1 MKRLAIAI
9 IAALPLCSA
18 QAVESYEVRNNS
30 GQTVFK
36 LNFYGPSDDS
46 YFNME
51 GAPQYA
57 SWGLNDAQKAQ
68 VISAAQRWADIIQPR
83 PGQLPGVINVGT
95 FDEENAGAMSPDVSD
110 NEFSLTQ
117 LQAVLQGQD
126 AGELNSGAH
135 AVVQIGKMDFTPGQA
150 SPALIPTDHRADLEV
165 IIFHE
170 IAHALGISADA
181 GVADGVTQ
189 FGPTFGSWSSH
200 LFDDNGNP
208 AQPGQA
214 ILCSKCE
221 GPDDPSAFDV
231 RKDRGYFAG
240 SHVKEVLDGAMPGV
254 PVRIL
259 DVMGD
264 LDDDYMS
271 HIELDRSLM
280 SHQNYRNYTT
290 MMEAELALLQDMGY
304 DIDCRN
310 FFGRSIYGSGLEV
323 INHQG
328 YFARNAAGTAYL
340 DGQAN
345 TAARGVGLHI
355 YGSNNRVEQRAD
367 IMADGIAAAGIRI
380 DGVENTLS
388 IAPGVRV
395 QANGDYGTGLLVAY
409 GDSHNII
416 QRGSL
421 EASGKEGVAARLDFG
436 NNLLGNDTEYRGS
449 YIWQRAGVD
458 LPQYRAAPLVS
469 NFDITGSL
477 KGAKAAIYQ
486 SVNALAGAI
495 NVMRGADIQ
504 GDIISDYAQRDEN
517 NQARLTRLTFG
528 LQPDAQGQV
537 TAVAD
542 NGFDFTYNGN
552 IRGKENLALVAEGGK
567 TTLNGNHQVYSV
579 DIQPGAQLA
588 GNSRYALSDA
598 GLFTNNG
605 LLTAGGPFG
614 QLSIDGNYSQ
624 GPQGRLQLM
633 FDSQGQGDRV
643 QISGKSSLSGTLTLM
658 PVKGWYTSGWQMNS
672 ASLLRLGQ
680 VSGEFEQLSVQ
691 TASPTLSFHVA
702 PLAAG
707 QYQISATRGVSAY
720 SQYAQNVNERNVGLA
735 LARAAATAGNDL
747 RPLLTALDFSSPE
760 GRQVNSALAQL
771 EPSAYNSLIQTS
783 FDRERQLTRALT
795 APERNLTLTPTS
807 DEQDWISFA
816 LPYGGGN
823 WQNNTGT
830 IAGYNASR
838 YGVLFGAEKRNG
850 LVPGLSTGFHAA
862 VGGQTVNAKSADRA
876 RTHSTSFDVGLQFNY
891 AQDAMVGPF
900 AYGLGRL
907 GAEDNQ
913 MKRQFD
919 VAGISGTRKSDWT
932 AWNGSLTLGGGY
944 HFALTEA
951 FSLGPVAALDYTA
964 TTHRTIQESGL
975 GNAPSLQIKGR
986 YADSLQST
994 LGVEALYRQPLQGSQ
1009 ALSATLRLGW
1019 QHELLNNK
1027 LSQRAQ
1033 FVGYNA
1039 SAFDSEST
1047 LAGRDALAAQAGVQY
1062 QLNQAVSLGAG
1073 VSSELLRQ
1081 GSHSLEGNVAVTWR
1095 F

>member
-9 IAALPLCSA
+9 IAALPFCSA
-18 QAVESYEVRNNS
+18 QAVESYEVRNSS

-36 LNFYGPSDDS
+36 LNFFTPTDDGYFTDEWGPMYSSWILDDV
-46 YFNME
+46 
-51 GAPQYA
+51 
-57 SWGLNDAQKAQ
+57 QKAQ
-68 VISAAQRWADIIQPR
+68 VIGAAQRWADIIKPKA
-83 PGQLPGVINVGT
+83 GQLPGVINVGT
-95 FDEENAGAMSPDVSD
+95 FDEQNAGAMSPDVS
-110 NEFSLTQ
+110 ETPFSLTQ

-126 AGELNSGAH
+126 AGVLNSGAH
-135 AVVQIGKMDFTPGQA
+135 AVVNIGTLDFAPVLA
-150 SPALIPTDHRADLEV
+150 SPAQVPTDSRFDLEV
-165 IIFHE
+165 ITFHE
-170 IAHALGISADA
+170 IAHALGINTFA
-181 GVADGVTQ
+181 GVADDGVTQ
-189 FGPTFGSWSSH
+189 FGTTQGSWTSH

-208 AQPGQA
+208 ARPGQA
-214 ILCSKCE
+214 ILCKGCE
-221 GPDDPSAFDV
+221 GPDDPSGFDL
-231 RKDRGYFAG
+231 RKDQGYFAG
-240 SHVKEVLDGAMPGV
+240 SHVKEVLAGAMPGV

-259 DVMGD
+259 GEFGD
-264 LDDDYMS
+264 LDNDYMAHS
-271 HIELDRSLM
+271 ELDRSLM
-280 SHQNYRNYTT
+280 SHQNYRNYTSL
-290 MMEAELALLQDMGY
+290 MEAELAVLQDMGY
-304 DIDCRN
+304 DIDRRN
-310 FFGRSIYGSGLEV
+310 FFGHSVYGSGLDV
-323 INHQG
+323 VNQQG
-328 YFARNAAGTAYL
+328 YFARNAAGTEYL
-340 DGQAN
+340 DGKAN
-345 TAARGVGLHI
+345 TAVRGVGLHI
-355 YGSNNRVEQRAD
+355 YGSNNRVEQRGD
-367 IMADGIAAAGIRI
+367 LLADGVAAAGIRV
-380 DGVENTLS
+380 DGVGNTLT
-388 IAPGVRV
+388 IAPGTRV

-409 GDSHNII
+409 GDNHTII

-421 EASGKEGVAARLDFG
+421 EAIGKDGVAARLDFG
-436 NNLLGNDTEYRGS
+436 NNLMSNEKEYRGS
-449 YIWQRAGVD
+449 YIWLWDGID
-458 LPQYRAAPLVS
+458 LSQYRAAPLVS
-469 NFDITGSL
+469 HFDITGSL

-517 NQARLTRLTFG
+517 NLARLTRLTFG
-528 LQPDAQGQV
+528 LRPDALGQV

-542 NGFDFTYNGN
+542 NDFDFTYNGN
-552 IRGKENLALVAEGGK
+552 ISGKDNLALVAEGGK

-588 GNSRYALSDA
+588 GNSRYALSD
-598 GLFTNNG
+598 GGWFTNNG
-605 LLTAGGPFG
+605 LLTTGSPFG
-614 QLSIDGNYSQ
+614 KLSIDGDYRQ

-633 FDSQGQGDRV
+633 FDSLGRGD
-643 QISGKSSLSGTLTLM
+643 QLHISGKSSLGGVLTLI
-658 PVKGWYTSGWQMNS
+658 PVKGWYASDWQLNS
-672 ASLLRLGQ
+672 ASLLQLGQ
-680 VSGEFEQLSVQ
+680 VNGEFDRLSVE
-691 TASPTLSFHVA
+691 AVSPTLSFHVA
-702 PLAAG
+702 PLEAG

-720 SQYAQNVNERNVGLA
+720 SQYAQNANERNVGLA

-771 EPSAYNSLIQTS
+771 QPSAYNSLIQTS

-795 APERNLTLTPTS
+795 APERNLTLAPTD

-850 LVPGLSTGFHAA
+850 LLPGLTTGFHAA

-900 AYGLGRL
+900 AYGLGRI

-919 VAGISGTRKSDWT
+919 IAGVSGTGKSDWT

-944 HFALTEA
+944 HFALTES
-951 FSLGPVAALDYTA
+951 FSFGPVAALDYTA
-964 TTHRTIQESGL
+964 TAHRTIKESGSGTL
-975 GNAPSLQIKGR
+975 PMQIKGH

-994 LGVEALYRQPLQGSQ
+994 LGVEALYQGPQ

-1019 QHELLNNK
+1019 QHELLSNNVT
-1027 LSQRAQ
+1027 QRAQ
-1033 FVGYNA
+1033 FVGYDA
-1039 SAFDSEST
+1039 SAFDSKST
-1047 LAGRDALAAQAGVQY
+1047 LAGRDGLAAQAGVQY
-1062 QLNQAVSLGAG
+1062 QLNKDVSVGAG
-1073 VSSELLRQ
+1073 LSSELFRQ
-1081 GSHSLEGNVAVTWR
+1081 GSNSLEGNLSVNWR

>member
-1 MKRLAIAI
+1 MKKLAIAI
-9 IAALPLCSA
+9 VAALPLCSA
-18 QAVESYEVRNNS
+18 QAVETYDVRNNS

-36 LNFYGPSDDS
+36 LNFYGPTDGS
-46 YFNME
+46 YFNEE
-51 GAPQYA
+51 GAPQHS
-57 SWGLNDAQKAQ
+57 SWGLDDAQKAQ
-68 VISAAQRWADIIQPR
+68 VISAAQRWADIIKPL
-83 PGQLPGVINVGT
+83 PGKLPGVINVGT
-95 FDEENAGAMSPDVSD
+95 FDDENAGAMSPDVSD
-110 NEFSLTQ
+110 AAFSLTQ

-214 ILCSKCE
+214 ILCTKCE

-240 SHVKEVLDGAMPGV
+240 SHVNEVLAGAMPGV

-259 DVMGD
+259 DVLGD

-271 HIELDRSLM
+271 HIELERSLM
-280 SHQNYRNYTT
+280 SHQNYRNYTI

-304 DIDCRN
+304 DIDRRN

-323 INHQG
+323 VNQQG

-340 DGQAN
+340 DGKAN
-345 TAARGVGLHI
+345 TSARGVGLHI
-355 YGSNNRVEQRAD
+355 YGSNNRVEQRGD
-367 IMADGIAAAGIRI
+367 ILADGVAAAGIRI
-380 DGVENTLS
+380 DGAGNTLS

-409 GDSHNII
+409 GDRHNIV

-421 EASGKEGVAARLDFG
+421 EATGKEGIAARLDFG
-436 NNLLGNDTEYRGS
+436 NNLLGNETEYRGS
-449 YIWQRAGVD
+449 YIWQWAGVD
-458 LPQYRAAPLVS
+458 LSQYRAAPLVS

-495 NVMRGADIQ
+495 NVMRGANIQ
-504 GDIISDYAQRDEN
+504 GDIISDYAQWDEN

-528 LQPDAQGQV
+528 LQPDALGRV
-537 TAVAD
+537 TEVAD
-542 NGFDFTYNGN
+542 NSFDFTYNGN
-552 IRGKENLALVAEGGK
+552 IRGKDNLALVAEGGK
-567 TTLNGNHQVYSV
+567 TTLNGDHQVYSV

-605 LLTAGGPFG
+605 LLTTGSPFG
-614 QLSIDGNYSQ
+614 KLSIDGNYLQ

-633 FDSQGQGDRV
+633 FDGLGQGDQLQV
-643 QISGKSSLSGTLTLM
+643 SGKSSLGGALELL
-658 PVKGWYTSGWQMNS
+658 PVKGWYASDWQMNS
-672 ASLLRLGQ
+672 TSLLQLGQ
-680 VSGEFEQLSVQ
+680 VSGEFEQLSIQ
-691 TASPTLSFHVA
+691 AQSPTLSFRVA
-702 PLAAG
+702 PLEDG
-707 QYQISATRGVSAY
+707 QYQISATRDASAY
-720 SQYAQNVNERNVGLA
+720 SQYAQTANERNVGLA
-735 LARAAATAGNDL
+735 LAHAAATAGDDL

-795 APERNLTLTPTS
+795 APERNLTLAPTG
-807 DEQDWISFA
+807 DEPDWISFA

-823 WQNNTGT
+823 WQNNTGN

-850 LVPGLSTGFHAA
+850 LVAGLTTGFHAA

-876 RTHSTSFDVGLQFNY
+876 RTNSTSFDVGMQFNY
-891 AQDAMVGPF
+891 AQDVMAGPF
-900 AYGLGRL
+900 AYGLGRI

-919 VAGISGTRKSDWT
+919 VAGISGTSKSHWT

-944 HFALTEA
+944 HFALSDT

-964 TTHRTIQESGL
+964 TTHRTIKESGF
-975 GNAPSLQIKGR
+975 GTAPLQIKGR

-994 LGVEALYRQPLQGSQ
+994 LGVEALYQQPLQGSQ

-1019 QHELLNNK
+1019 QHELLSNK
-1027 LSQRAQ
+1027 VTQRAQ

-1047 LAGRDALAAQAGVQY
+1047 LAGRDTLAAQAGVQY

>member
-51 GAPQYA
+51 GTPQYA

-214 ILCSKCE
+214 ILCTKCE

-259 DVMGD
+259 DVLGD

-304 DIDCRN
+304 DIDRRN
-310 FFGRSIYGSGLEV
+310 FFGHSVYGSGLTV

-760 GRQVNSALAQL
+760 GQQVNSALAQL

-795 APERNLTLTPTS
+795 APERNLTLASTS

-850 LVPGLSTGFHAA
+850 LVPGLTTGFHAA

-944 HFALTEA
+944 HFALTEV

-1073 VSSELLRQ
+1073 VSSELLRK

>member
-9 IAALPLCSA
+9 MAALPLCSA

-36 LNFYGPSDDS
+36 LNFYGPTDDS
-46 YFNME
+46 YFNEE
-51 GAPQYA
+51 GVPQHA
-57 SWGLNDAQKAQ
+57 SWALDDAQKAQ
-68 VISAAQRWADIIQPR
+68 VISAAQRWADIIKPA
-83 PGQLPGVINVGT
+83 PGRLPGVINIGT
-95 FDEENAGAMSPDVSD
+95 YDDEGAGALSPDVSD
-110 NEFSLTQ
+110 AEFSLTQ

-126 AGELNSGAH
+126 AGELDNGAH
-135 AVVQIGKMDFTPGQA
+135 AVVRIGKMDFTPGQA
-150 SPALIPTDHRADLEV
+150 SPALIPSDHRTDLEV
-165 IIFHE
+165 TLFHE
-170 IAHALGISADA
+170 IAHALGISATA
-181 GVADGVTQ
+181 GVMDGVTQ

-214 ILCSKCE
+214 ILCNKCE

-259 DVMGD
+259 DVLGD

-304 DIDCRN
+304 DIDRRN

-323 INHQG
+323 TNHQG

-367 IMADGIAAAGIRI
+367 IMADGVAAAGIRI
-380 DGVENTLS
+380 DGAGNTVS

-409 GDSHNII
+409 GDSHNIV

-421 EASGKEGVAARLDFG
+421 EAKGKEGVAARLDFG

-449 YIWQRAGVD
+449 YIWQWAGVD
-458 LPQYRAAPLVS
+458 LSQYRAAPLVS

-658 PVKGWYTSGWQMNS
+658 PVKGWYASGWQMNS

-691 TASPTLSFHVA
+691 TASPTLSFHVT

-707 QYQISATRGVSAY
+707 QYQVSATREVSAY
-720 SQYAQNVNERNVGLA
+720 SQYAQNANERNVGLA

-795 APERNLTLTPTS
+795 APERNLTLAPTS

-850 LVPGLSTGFHAA
+850 LLPGLTTGFHAA

-891 AQDAMVGPF
+891 AQDAMAGPF
-900 AYGLGRL
+900 AYGLGRI

-975 GNAPSLQIKGR
+975 GNAPSMQIKGR

-1033 FVGYNA
+1033 FVGYTA

-1073 VSSELLRQ
+1073 VSSELLRK

>member
-36 LNFYGPSDDS
+36 LNFYGPADDS
-46 YFNME
+46 YFNEE
-51 GAPQYA
+51 GVPQHA
-57 SWGLNDAQKAQ
+57 SWALDDAQKAQ
-68 VISAAQRWADIIQPR
+68 VISAAQRWADIIKPA
-83 PGQLPGVINVGT
+83 PGRLPGVINIGT
-95 FDEENAGAMSPDVSD
+95 YDDEGAGALSPDVSD
-110 NEFSLTQ
+110 AEFSLTQ

-126 AGELNSGAH
+126 AGELDNGAH
-135 AVVQIGKMDFTPGQA
+135 AVVRIGKMDFTPGQA
-150 SPALIPTDHRADLEV
+150 SPAQIPTDHRTDLEV
-165 IIFHE
+165 TLFHE
-170 IAHALGISADA
+170 IAHALGISATA
-181 GVADGVTQ
+181 GVTDGVTQ

-214 ILCSKCE
+214 ILCNKCE

-259 DVMGD
+259 DVLGD

-304 DIDCRN
+304 DIDRRN

-367 IMADGIAAAGIRI
+367 IMADGVAAAGIRI
-380 DGVENTLS
+380 DGAGNTLS

-409 GDSHNII
+409 GDSHNIV

-421 EASGKEGVAARLDFG
+421 EAKGKEGVAARLDFG
-436 NNLLGNDTEYRGS
+436 NNLLGNETEYRGS
-449 YIWQRAGVD
+449 YIWQWAGVD
-458 LPQYRAAPLVS
+458 LSQYRAAPLVS

-504 GDIISDYAQRDEN
+504 GDIISDYAQRDGN

-588 GNSRYALSDA
+588 GNSCYALSDA

-624 GPQGRLQLM
+624 GPQGHLQLM
-633 FDSQGQGDRV
+633 FDGQGQGDRV

-658 PVKGWYTSGWQMNS
+658 PVKGWYASGWQMNS

-680 VSGEFEQLSVQ
+680 VSGEFEQLGVQ
-691 TASPTLSFHVA
+691 TASPTLSFHVT

-720 SQYAQNVNERNVGLA
+720 SQYAQNANERNVGLA

-795 APERNLTLTPTS
+795 APERNLTLASTS

-850 LVPGLSTGFHAA
+850 LLPGLTTGFHAA

-891 AQDAMVGPF
+891 AQDAMAGPF
-900 AYGLGRL
+900 AYGLGRV

-919 VAGISGTRKSDWT
+919 VAGISGTRKSGWT

-951 FSLGPVAALDYTA
+951 FSLGPVASLDYTA

-1033 FVGYNA
+1033 FVGYTA

-1062 QLNQAVSLGAG
+1062 QLNQAVSLGSG
-1073 VSSELLRQ
+1073 VSSELLRK

>member
-36 LNFYGPSDDS
+36 LNFYGPADDS
-46 YFNME
+46 YFNEE
-51 GAPQYA
+51 GVPQHA
-57 SWGLNDAQKAQ
+57 SWALDDAQKAQ
-68 VISAAQRWADIIQPR
+68 VISAAQRWADIIKPA
-83 PGQLPGVINVGT
+83 PGRLPGVINIGT
-95 FDEENAGAMSPDVSD
+95 YDDEGAGALSPDVSD
-110 NEFSLTQ
+110 AEFSLTQ

-126 AGELNSGAH
+126 AGELDNGAH
-135 AVVQIGKMDFTPGQA
+135 AVVRIGKMDFTPGQA
-150 SPALIPTDHRADLEV
+150 SPALIPTDHRTDLEV
-165 IIFHE
+165 TLFHE
-170 IAHALGISADA
+170 IAHALGISATA
-181 GVADGVTQ
+181 GVTDGVTQ

-214 ILCSKCE
+214 ILCNKCE

-259 DVMGD
+259 DVLGD

-290 MMEAELALLQDMGY
+290 MMETELALLQDMGY
-304 DIDCRN
+304 DIDRRN

-367 IMADGIAAAGIRI
+367 IMADGVAAAGIRI
-380 DGVENTLS
+380 DGAGNTLS

-409 GDSHNII
+409 GDSHNIL

-421 EASGKEGVAARLDFG
+421 EANGKEGVAARLDFG
-436 NNLLGNDTEYRGS
+436 NNLLGNETEYRGS
-449 YIWQRAGVD
+449 YIWQWAGVD
-458 LPQYRAAPLVS
+458 LSQYRAAPLVS

-504 GDIISDYAQRDEN
+504 GDIISDYAQRDGN

-624 GPQGRLQLM
+624 GPQGHLQLM
-633 FDSQGQGDRV
+633 FDGQGQGDRV

-658 PVKGWYTSGWQMNS
+658 PVKGWYASGWQMNS

-680 VSGEFEQLSVQ
+680 VSGEFEQLGVQ
-691 TASPTLSFHVA
+691 TASPTLSFHVT

-707 QYQISATRGVSAY
+707 QYQISASRGVSAY
-720 SQYAQNVNERNVGLA
+720 SQYAQNANERNVGLA

-795 APERNLTLTPTS
+795 APERNLTLAPTS

-838 YGVLFGAEKRNG
+838 YGVLFGAEKRNW
-850 LVPGLSTGFHAA
+850 LVPGLTTGFHAA

-907 GAEDNQ
+907 GAEENQ

-1073 VSSELLRQ
+1073 VSSELLRK

>member
-9 IAALPLCSA
+9 IAALPFCSA
-18 QAVESYEVRNNS
+18 QAVESYEVRNSS

-36 LNFYGPSDDS
+36 LNFYAPNDDS
-46 YFNME
+46 FFHQD
-51 GAPQYA
+51 GIPQHSTWVLDEA
-57 SWGLNDAQKAQ
+57 KKAQ
-68 VISAAQRWADIIQPR
+68 VISAAQRWADIIKPK

-95 FDEENAGAMSPDVSD
+95 FDDKNAGAVSQNASD
-110 NEFSLTQ
+110 AAFSLTQ

-126 AGELNSGAH
+126 AGELDNGAH
-135 AVVQIGKMDFTPGQA
+135 AVVRIGKMDFTPTQA
-150 SPALIPTDHRADLEV
+150 SPSLLPTDDRTDLEV
-165 IIFHE
+165 TIFHE
-170 IAHALGISADA
+170 IGHALGISVDA
-181 GVADGVTQ
+181 GVEDGVTQ
-189 FGPTFGSWSSH
+189 FGPTIGNWTSH
-200 LFDDNGNP
+200 LLDDNGNP

-214 ILCSKCE
+214 ILCKGCE
-221 GPDDPSAFDV
+221 GPDDKSAFDV
-231 RKDRGYFAG
+231 RKDQGYFAG

-259 DVMGD
+259 DVMGE

-280 SHQNYRNYTT
+280 SHQNYRNYTI

-304 DIDCRN
+304 DIDRRN
-310 FFGRSIYGSGLEV
+310 FFGRSVYGSGLNV
-323 INHQG
+323 VNPQG
-328 YFARNAAGTAYL
+328 YFARNAAGTAYI
-340 DGQAN
+340 DGKAN

-355 YGSNNRVEQRAD
+355 YGSNNRVEQRGD
-367 IMADGIAAAGIRI
+367 ILADGVAAAGIRV
-380 DGVENTLS
+380 DGAGNTLS

-409 GDSHNII
+409 GDNHQIV

-421 EASGKEGVAARLDFG
+421 EATGKEGVAARLDFG
-436 NNLLGNDTEYRGS
+436 NNLLGNETEYRGS
-449 YIWQRAGVD
+449 YIWQWGGVD
-458 LPQYRAAPLVS
+458 LFQYRAAPLVS

-504 GDIISDYAQRDEN
+504 GDIISDYAQWDEN
-517 NQARLTRLTFG
+517 HQARLTRLTFG
-528 LQPDAQGQV
+528 LQPDALGQV

-542 NGFDFTYNGN
+542 NDFDFTYNGN
-552 IRGKENLALVAEGGK
+552 IRGKDNLALVAEGGK

-579 DIQPGAQLA
+579 DIEPDAQLA

-605 LLTAGGPFG
+605 LLTTGSPFG
-614 QLSIDGNYSQ
+614 KLSIDGDYRQ
-624 GPQGRLQLM
+624 GPQGRLQLV
-633 FDSQGQGDRV
+633 FDGQGHGDQV
-643 QISGKSSLSGTLTLM
+643 QISGKSSLGGTLALV
-658 PVKGWYTSGWQMNS
+658 PRKDWYASDWQMNS
-672 ASLLRLGQ
+672 ASLLQLGQ
-680 VSGEFEQLSVQ
+680 VSGEFDQLSIQ
-691 TASPTLSFHVA
+691 TPSPTLSFHVA
-702 PLAAG
+702 PLEAG
-707 QYQISATRGVSAY
+707 QYQISATRGASAY
-720 SQYAQNVNERNVGLA
+720 SQYAKSANERNVGLA

-747 RPLLTALDFSSPE
+747 RPLLTALDFSDPE

-771 EPSAYNSLIQTS
+771 DPSAYNSLIQTS
-783 FDRERQLTRALT
+783 FDRQRQLTRALT
-795 APERNLTLTPTS
+795 APERNLTLAPTG

-823 WQNNTGT
+823 WQNTTGN
-830 IAGYNASR
+830 IAGYNASG
-838 YGVLFGAEKRNG
+838 YGVLFGAEKRNA
-850 LVPGLSTGFHAA
+850 LLPGLTTGFHAA

-900 AYGLGRL
+900 AYGLGRV

-913 MKRQFD
+913 MKRQFE
-919 VAGISGTRKSDWT
+919 VAGVSGTSKSDWT

-944 HFALTEA
+944 HFALTDR

-964 TTHRTIQESGL
+964 TTHRTIKESGF
-975 GNAPSLQIKGR
+975 GAPSLQIKGH

-994 LGVEALYRQPLQGSQ
+994 LGVEALYQQPLQGAQ

-1019 QHELLNNK
+1019 QHELLSSK
-1027 LSQRAQ
+1027 VTQRAR

-1047 LAGRDALAAQAGVQY
+1047 LAGRDTLAAQAGVQY

-1073 VSSELLRQ
+1073 VSSELLRK

>member
-9 IAALPLCSA
+9 MAALPLCSA

-36 LNFYGPSDDS
+36 LNFYGPTDDS
-46 YFNME
+46 YFNEE
-51 GAPQYA
+51 GGPQHA
-57 SWGLNDAQKAQ
+57 SWALDDAQKAQ
-68 VISAAQRWADIIQPR
+68 VISAAQRWADIIKPA
-83 PGQLPGVINVGT
+83 PGRLPGVINIGT
-95 FDEENAGAMSPDVSD
+95 YDDEGAGALSPDVSD
-110 NEFSLTQ
+110 AEFSLTQ

-126 AGELNSGAH
+126 AGELDNGAH
-135 AVVQIGKMDFTPGQA
+135 AVVRIGKMDFTPGQA
-150 SPALIPTDHRADLEV
+150 SPALIPTDHRTDLEV
-165 IIFHE
+165 TLFHE
-170 IAHALGISADA
+170 IAHALGISATA
-181 GVADGVTQ
+181 GVTDGVTQ

-214 ILCSKCE
+214 ILCNKCE

-259 DVMGD
+259 DVLGD

-304 DIDCRN
+304 DIDRRN

-323 INHQG
+323 TNHQG

-345 TAARGVGLHI
+345 TAALGVGLHI

-367 IMADGIAAAGIRI
+367 IMADGVAAAGIRI
-380 DGVENTLS
+380 DGAGNTLS

-409 GDSHNII
+409 GDSHNIV

-421 EASGKEGVAARLDFG
+421 EAKGKEGVAARLDFG

-449 YIWQRAGVD
+449 YIWQWAGVD
-458 LPQYRAAPLVS
+458 LSQYRAAPLVS

-504 GDIISDYAQRDEN
+504 GDIISDYAQRDGN
-517 NQARLTRLTFG
+517 NQARLTRLAFG

-537 TAVAD
+537 TAAAD

-658 PVKGWYTSGWQMNS
+658 PVKGWYASGWQMNS

-680 VSGEFEQLSVQ
+680 VSGEFEQLGVQ
-691 TASPTLSFHVA
+691 TASPTLSFHVT

-795 APERNLTLTPTS
+795 APERNLTLASTS

-850 LVPGLSTGFHAA
+850 LLPGLTTGFHAA

-891 AQDAMVGPF
+891 AQDAMAGPF
-900 AYGLGRL
+900 AYGLGRI

-964 TTHRTIQESGL
+964 TTHRPIQESGL
-975 GNAPSLQIKGR
+975 GNAPSMQIKGR

>member
-9 IAALPLCSA
+9 MAALPLCSA

-36 LNFYGPSDDS
+36 LNFYGPTDDS
-46 YFNME
+46 YFNEE
-51 GAPQYA
+51 GVPQHA
-57 SWGLNDAQKAQ
+57 SWALDDAQKAQ
-68 VISAAQRWADIIQPR
+68 VISAAQRWADIIKPA
-83 PGQLPGVINVGT
+83 PGRLPGVINIGT
-95 FDEENAGAMSPDVSD
+95 YDDEGAGALSPDVSD
-110 NEFSLTQ
+110 AEFSLTQ

-126 AGELNSGAH
+126 AGELDNGAH
-135 AVVQIGKMDFTPGQA
+135 AVVRIGKMDFTPGQA
-150 SPALIPTDHRADLEV
+150 SPALIPTDHRTDLEV
-165 IIFHE
+165 TLFHE
-170 IAHALGISADA
+170 IAHALGISATA
-181 GVADGVTQ
+181 GVMDGVTQ

-214 ILCSKCE
+214 ILCNKCE

-259 DVMGD
+259 DVLGD

-304 DIDCRN
+304 DIDRRN

-323 INHQG
+323 TNHQG

-367 IMADGIAAAGIRI
+367 IMADGVAAAGIRI
-380 DGVENTLS
+380 DGAGNTVS

-409 GDSHNII
+409 GDSHNIV
-416 QRGSL
+416 QRGRL
-421 EASGKEGVAARLDFG
+421 EANGKEGVAARLDFG

-449 YIWQRAGVD
+449 YIWQWAGVD
-458 LPQYRAAPLVS
+458 LSQYRAAPLVS

-614 QLSIDGNYSQ
+614 QLSIDGNYAQ

-633 FDSQGQGDRV
+633 FDGQGQGDRV

-658 PVKGWYTSGWQMNS
+658 PVKGWYASGWQMNS

-680 VSGEFEQLSVQ
+680 VSGEFEQLGVQ
-691 TASPTLSFHVA
+691 TASPTLSFHVT

-720 SQYAQNVNERNVGLA
+720 SQYAQNANERNVGLA

-795 APERNLTLTPTS
+795 APERNLTLAPTS
-807 DEQDWISFA
+807 EEQDWISFA

-850 LVPGLSTGFHAA
+850 LVPGLTTGFHAA

-932 AWNGSLTLGGGY
+932 DWNGSLTLGGGY

-975 GNAPSLQIKGR
+975 GNAPSMQIKGR

-1019 QHELLNNK
+1019 QHELLNSK